1 MRARPHYRWRVA
13 PEQPVLA
20 QHLSR
25 EMGISQLLAQCL
37 LNRGL
42 SEIDAI
48 SQFLDPR
55 LKHLADPFL
64 LPGMGAAVDRLFAA
78 RQNGESLVI
87 FGDYDV
93 DGVTATTLLTESL
106 NALGWRAAYY
116 LPHRIE
122 EGYGLS
128 QAGVENCL
136 RQHAVTLV
144 LAVDCGSTAVESI
157 AYLKSRAID
166 VIVLDHHQV
175 CDPPP
180 GTVALVNPQRAKAE
194 ERSFKELCSVGV
206 AFKVLHAL
214 VKRGRDRGLQEFLDF
229 DVRPFLDLVALGTIA
244 DVVPLVGENRILVTR
259 GLDRLNH
266 TTRPGLIALRD
277 VAGIRGGIGS
287 YEVGFQLAPRLN
299 AAGRLENALDA
310 LHLLLSRD
318 VAEARALA
326 AKLDAQNRER
336 QQIEKSIVAEL
347 TDRVRQSFD
356 AAKDFVLVHGNAS
369 WHIGVVGIVAARVL
383 QEFYRPTIVFGGDGE
398 HWRGSGRS
406 VEGFDLAGALKEC
419 SELLVKHGGHAMAAG
434 VSILP
439 DNVEAFR
446 QRLNEVA
453 ARAIGNGKLQPSLNV
468 DAEAS
473 LAELTVE
480 RVRELERLQQTGMG
494 NPPVQFCVRALTHHR
509 PLERFG
515 PDKKHVRMRVADA
528 GVVREAVLWNGGN
541 GDLPVGEFDLVCAP
555 QLNHYEGS
563 TFVRLKVLDWRAT
576 AS

>member
-1 MRARPHYRWRVA
+1 MRVRPHYQWRVA

-20 QHLSR
+20 QHLAR
-25 EMGISQLLAQCL
+25 EIGISQLLAQCL

-42 SEIDAI
+42 SEIEAVVR
-48 SQFLDPR
+48 FLDPR

-64 LPGMGAAVDRLFAA
+64 LPDMAAAVDRLFAA
-78 RQNGESLVI
+78 RVNGEALVI

-93 DGVTATTLLTESL
+93 DGVSATALLTEGL
-106 NALGWRAAYY
+106 NALGWKASYY
-116 LPHRIE
+116 LPHRME

-144 LAVDCGSTAVESI
+144 LAVDCGSTAVEPI
-157 AYLKSRAID
+157 AHLKGRGID

-180 GTVALVNPQRAKAE
+180 GTVALVNPQRAEVGEA
-194 ERSFKELCSVGV
+194 SFKELCSVGV
-206 AFKVLHAL
+206 AFKLLHAF
-214 VKRGRDRGLQEFLDF
+214 VKHGRQLGLPEFINF

-259 GLDRLNH
+259 GLERLNH
-266 TTRPGLIALRD
+266 TTRPGLIALRE
-277 VAGIRGGIGS
+277 VAKITGRIGS

-310 LHLLLSRD
+310 LRLLLARD
-318 VAEARALA
+318 PSEARALA
-326 AKLDAQNRER
+326 EKLDAQNRER
-336 QQIEKSIVAEL
+336 QQIEKGIVAEL
-347 TDRVRQSFD
+347 TETVRQSFD
-356 AAKDFVLVHGNAS
+356 AAKDFVVVHGNAS

-398 HWRGSGRS
+398 YWRGSGRS
-406 VEGFDLAGALKEC
+406 IEGFDLAGALNQC

-434 VSILP
+434 VSIFP
-439 DNVEAFR
+439 DKIEAFR

-453 ARAIGNGKLQPSLNV
+453 ARTLGNGKLQPSLKV
-468 DAEAS
+468 DAETT
-473 LAELTVE
+473 LAELTVD

-494 NPPVQFCVRALTHHR
+494 NPAVQFCVRSLAHQR

-515 PDKKHVRMRVADA
+515 PDKKHVRMRVMNA
-528 GVVREAVLWNGGN
+528 GVVREAV
-541 GDLPVGEFDLVCAP
+541 
-555 QLNHYEGS
+555 
-563 TFVRLKVLDWRAT
+563 
-576 AS
+576 